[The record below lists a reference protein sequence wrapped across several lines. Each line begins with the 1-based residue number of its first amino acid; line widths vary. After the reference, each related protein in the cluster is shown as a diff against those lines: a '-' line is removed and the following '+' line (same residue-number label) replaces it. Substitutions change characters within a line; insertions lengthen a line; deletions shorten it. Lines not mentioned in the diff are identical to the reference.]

1 MAVFLVLSTIERT
14 KANTTMNDVTA
25 FLITLFMI
33 SVVTGFVFALLSLRE
48 SYSTKKAFSL
58 IVNVGLFLFLG
69 YYVMQNLVAM

>member
-14 KANTTMNDVTA
+14 KDNTAMNDITA

-33 SVVTGFVFALLSLRE
+33 SVLTGFVFALLSFRE